1 MGLIFYYC
9 WIRLTSH
16 KNHDLST
23 FLPYKVGLFNDEFCI
38 DQEWPRKNPFKLVK
52 ETRGW
57 WMKQKKKRGK
67 KKLKTNR
74 WLK

>member
-1 MGLIFYYC
+1 
-9 WIRLTSH
+9 
-16 KNHDLST
+16 
-23 FLPYKVGLFNDEFCI
+23 
-38 DQEWPRKNPFKLVK
+38 VK

-74 WLK
+74 CLK

>member
-1 MGLIFYYC
+1 
-9 WIRLTSH
+9 
-16 KNHDLST
+16 
-23 FLPYKVGLFNDEFCI
+23 
-38 DQEWPRKNPFKLVK
+38 VK